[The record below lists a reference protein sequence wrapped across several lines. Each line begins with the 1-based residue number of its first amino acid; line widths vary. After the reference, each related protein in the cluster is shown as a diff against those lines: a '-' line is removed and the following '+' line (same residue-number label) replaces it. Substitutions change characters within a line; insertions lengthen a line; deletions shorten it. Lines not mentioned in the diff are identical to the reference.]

1 MSTHLDTK
9 VDVLRA
15 ALAYVPMDRR
25 LELLTGNTVP
35 TRSEGTAL
43 FADICGFTPMT
54 ERLAREVGPHRAGEE
69 LSRILDAIYGPM
81 IGAVHAQKGSV
92 IGFAGD
98 AITCWFDGDD
108 GHRAITSGLDML
120 ARIARLTLPESLAGG
135 PPIAIKVAVT
145 RGVVERAVIGDPQI
159 QVFDAIVGP
168 PIERLAV
175 VDSVARKD
183 ELLVCSEV
191 LAKIG
196 DELTIGATYEAPT
209 GERFTSITRIAHP
222 HPPNAE
228 SDFALEHVASELARP
243 WLLAP
248 VFERLANGHGG
259 LLAEFRS
266 AAALFVGF
274 RGIGDIDDTQEF
286 VDGVAKLDGLVQ
298 WVQQVVSRHGGFVI
312 QLTIGDK
319 GLYLYA
325 AFGAPIAHEHV
336 VRRALSAALEL
347 AAPPKDLE
355 HASEPRIGVGYG
367 RMWTGAYGS
376 DLQRTYGVLG
386 DETNTAARLMGKA
399 QPGQIL
405 VSPPVLAASE
415 GRFRF
420 EPLGELALKGK
431 RSIAVHMLSSRVDWT
446 SVRPPTP
453 ETQMVGRREQ
463 RAVLHDLV
471 ARLPGSG
478 AIEPI
483 VVEGEAGLG
492 KSMIVTDLV
501 THASSQLCR
510 VLIGTAD
517 PTERATPF
525 YAWRPVFSA
534 LVEDTAGKELVSKL
548 KERLSPELVE
558 LLPLAGSV
566 LGVDMPESALTSH
579 LRGPA
584 RASRTLEFLAR
595 LFADLRGP
603 LPALLIIEDAH
614 WLDSSSWALLE
625 RVRDTG
631 IRLGI
636 VVTTRPAS
644 EVTGAL
650 AAHLSGA
657 RMLRLEAIQLNEML
671 EIVRQ
676 RLHAHEIGPEV
687 ADIIHSKAEGN
698 PFFAEELALALR
710 DAGII
715 VVDSGVCRLVGVL
728 DEASLPTTVE
738 GVVTSRIDR
747 LSPGEQLTLKVASVI
762 GRVFDLAALEEV
774 YPVPRE
780 RIELPDRLEQL
791 ARSDLASRDS
801 SNTGRYTF
809 RHAVTQ
815 DVAYGMMLFEHRRAL
830 HHAVAEWI
838 ERRHANDV
846 AAWCGALAYHRWK
859 SIEGVTDPDAARVEV
874 TCRALLRAGEHAS
887 NQGASQEALTHLERA
902 LDLLRHLPAARERDA
917 LELDIRAALGAVL
930 VAISGPDSEQVR
942 AGFQR
947 MRELCEILGAQQ
959 RLFDALFGLWY
970 SHLTNSDPRA
980 VPLATQLLEVAER
993 THHPVTLFL
1002 ARQARGATAICSGHY
1017 SEGLEFMQSALRLAE
1032 ETLGRSS
1039 ELGSLGRVRDPRVVS
1054 HCYCAWAD
1062 WFLGFAERSLAD
1074 VQRAIELAGRDAHP
1088 ATLTEA
1094 LCFGALVHRFRR
1106 EPDEALPL
1114 AERALAL
1121 ATEQGLPFWRA
1132 SALSVRAWIALEAGD
1147 IEDAFRYLKEC
1158 IPRVDTRA
1166 AMPLVT
1172 IFAYTD
1178 LIEAYCRVENWDEAT
1193 RALANAHSITASR
1206 LAGFWIPEVHRMEA
1220 EVHRR
1225 RGQLDLAEASARR
1238 AMELAMSQGAHAL
1251 ALRAAITLARISKG
1265 AKEPL
1270 RKLLSMITEGH
1281 TTPDLVEAAS
1291 LI

>member
-1 MSTHLDTK
+1 MSKHLDTGA
-9 VDVLRA
+9 DVLRA

-25 LELLTGNTVP
+25 VELLTGHTVP
-35 TRSEGTAL
+35 KHSEGTAL

-69 LSRILDAIYGPM
+69 LSRILDAIYSPM
-81 IGAVHAQKGSV
+81 IDAVHARRGSV

-108 GHRAITSGLDML
+108 GHRAVTSGLDML

-145 RGVVERAVIGDPQI
+145 HGVVERAIIGDPSI

-168 PIERLAV
+168 PIERLSS

-183 ELLVCSEV
+183 ELLVCCGV
-191 LAKIG
+191 LTKVG
-196 DELTIGATYEAPT
+196 NSLTKGETYEAPT
-209 GERFTSITRIAHP
+209 GERFTAVTSITDP
-222 HPPNAE
+222 SPPEAE
-228 SDFALEHVASELARP
+228 PKVALDHVTPEIARP
-243 WLLAP
+243 WLLEP
-248 VFERLANGHGG
+248 VFERLASGHGG

-274 RGIGDIDDTQEF
+274 SG
-286 VDGVAKLDGLVQ
+286 VDGNDEQNTSFEGLAKLDGLVQ

-325 AFGAPIAHEHV
+325 AFGAPVAHEHV

-347 AAPPKDLE
+347 MTPPENLE
-355 HASEPRIGVGYG
+355 RASEPRIGVGYG

-376 DLQRTYGVLG
+376 ELQRTYGVLG

-405 VSPPVLAASE
+405 ASPPVVAASE

-431 RSIAVHMLSSRVDWT
+431 RSITVHSLSSRTDWA
-446 SVRPPTP
+446 SVRPAGP

-471 ARLPGSG
+471 ARLPGSEPL
-478 AIEPI
+478 EPI
-483 VVEGEAGLG
+483 VVQGEAGLG

-501 THASSQLCR
+501 AHASGRFTR

-525 YAWRPVFSA
+525 YAWRAVFSA
-534 LVEDTAGKELVSKL
+534 LVEDSSGDELVSKL
-548 KERLSPELVE
+548 KERLSPELAE
-558 LLPLAGSV
+558 LLPLASSV
-566 LGVDMPESALTSH
+566 LGVDLPESVHTSH

-584 RASRTLEFLAR
+584 RASRTLDFLAR
-595 LFADLRGP
+595 SFAELSGSM
-603 LPALLIIEDAH
+603 PALLIIEDAH

-625 RVRDTG
+625 RMQDIG
-631 IRLGI
+631 SRLGI
-636 VVTTRPAS
+636 VLTTRPAS
-644 EVTGAL
+644 EVKEAL
-650 AAHLSGA
+650 ATHLPRA
-657 RMLRLEAIQLNEML
+657 KVLRLDAIQLDETL

-676 RLHAHEIGPEV
+676 RLQAREIGPEV
-687 ADIIHSKAEGN
+687 ADIIHAKAEGN

-715 VVDSGVCRLVGVL
+715 VVDAGVCRLVGVL

-762 GRVFDLAALEEV
+762 GRVFDLAALEDV

-791 ARSDLASRDS
+791 TRSDLASRDGA
-801 SNTGRYTF
+801 NIGRYTF

-815 DVAYGMMLFEHRRAL
+815 DVAYGMMLFEHRRGL

-838 ERRHANDV
+838 ERRHASDL
-846 AAWCGALAYHRWK
+846 ATWCGVLAYHRWK
-859 SIEGVTDPDAARVEV
+859 SIEGVAEPDTARVET
-874 TCRALLRAGEHAS
+874 TCRALLRAGEQAS
-887 NQGASQEALTHLERA
+887 NQGASREALTHLERA
-902 LDLLRHLPAARERDA
+902 LELLRHLPAARERDA

-930 VAISGPDSEQVR
+930 VAVSGPDSEQVR

-980 VPLATQLLEVAER
+980 VPLAGQLVEVAER
-993 THHPVTLFL
+993 TNHPVTLFL

-1017 SEGLEFMQSALRLAE
+1017 TEGLEFMRSALKLAE
-1032 ETLGRSS
+1032 ETLGRSA

-1074 VQRAIELAGRDAHP
+1074 VNQAIELASRDAHP

-1094 LCFGALVHRFRR
+1094 LCFGGLVHRFRR
-1106 EPDEALPL
+1106 EPEQARPM

-1121 ATEQGLPFWRA
+1121 ATEQGLPFWRT
-1132 SALSVRAWIALEAGD
+1132 SALSVLAWIALETGEID
-1147 IEDAFRYLKEC
+1147 EAFRYLEQC
-1158 IPRVDTRA
+1158 IPQVDTRA

-1178 LIEAYCRVENWDEAT
+1178 LIEAHCRVENWDEAA
-1193 RALANAHSITASR
+1193 RALANAHAITGTR

-1220 EVHRR
+1220 EVHRQ
-1225 RGQLDLAEASARR
+1225 RGELSLAEESARR
-1238 AMELAMSQGAHAL
+1238 ALELAMSQGAHAL
-1251 ALRAAITLARISKG
+1251 ALRAAMTLARISPD

-1270 RKLLSMITEGH
+1270 RELLSVMKEGH
-1281 TTPDLVEAAS
+1281 TTPDVLEAVA